1 MFNKLLAVE
10 HEFGDP
16 SSKSSLLDAKS
27 VGIPEVAAND
37 DTIRNVLSYV
47 FAFAGALSV
56 VMIIIGGIRYILS
69 TGNPQQ
75 TTSARNAIIY
85 AIVGLGISLTAFVI
99 VNFIFKAAGSSPTAG
114 SLSNLAAFL

>member
-1 MFNKLLAVE
+1 MLDKLLALEDGSVTPPP
-10 HEFGDP
+10 DT
-16 SSKSSLLDAKS
+16 SLLNAENI
-27 VGIPEVAAND
+27 GIPKVDAND

-85 AIVGLGISLTAFVI
+85 AIIGLGISLTAFVI
-99 VNFIFKAAGSSPTAG
+99 VNFIFKATGSSPTAG
-114 SLSNLAAFL
+114 SLSNLAVFL